1 MKFSFNDSEEVNELE
16 RLKEER
22 LEAMFP
28 DEVDTPRDAKVGLSK
43 DFSRCCHVVE
53 HTGMRDL

>member
-1 MKFSFNDSEEVNELE
+1 MKFSFNNSEEVNELE

-53 HTGMRDL
+53 HTQG